1 MSFEVITGGDG
12 TPPEPDWH
20 LIYSDEIDL
29 AMARE
34 EWAIVIREMQ
44 AAKTLSVA
52 NGHAIQRLVS
62 FRIVYEHAVR
72 EVNESGAIIKAK
84 RTGAPTYNPYW
95 IVMRQADETIRAAE
109 AELGV
114 SPSRRSRATKVERRV
129 RKPRASDDYL
139 GKTRSG

>member
-44 AAKTLSVA
+44 AAK
-52 NGHAIQRLVS
+52 
-62 FRIVYEHAVR
+62 
-72 EVNESGAIIKAK
+72 
-84 RTGAPTYNPYW
+84 P
-95 IVMRQADETIRAAE
+95 
-109 AELGV
+109 
-114 SPSRRSRATKVERRV
+114 
-129 RKPRASDDYL
+129 
-139 GKTRSG
+139 